1 VKNVTT
7 INLKI
12 VAQSNL
18 NGGKTMKIVSVDI
31 MKVPSEDP
39 SFSGNSQGSKEDW
52 CPLVIRINTD
62 TDICGFGEA
71 GLAYGKGWRSGF
83 GMLQDFSQVIIG
95 EDPLNIEKIWDKLFN
110 TTYWGIAGG
119 VVVNA
124 AISAIDIAL
133 WDIKGKYYNT
143 PTYEILGGKTND
155 HLRAYAS
162 QLQYNWGEQIDKLK
176 LITPEDYAEVT
187 KKVMSEGYDALKF
200 DPIMLSDQPDGG
212 GEWNTKGTVSQHI
225 IKVAYDRVKA
235 MREVGG
241 DDLDIIID
249 MHANS
254 DTTSAIKIG
263 QALEDLD
270 ILYYEEPV
278 NTLNPDNTLEVSQ
291 RVNIPIAAGERV
303 FTRWGFRKF
312 FEDRSI
318 KVAQPDLCLAG
329 GISEAKKICD
339 MAYTYDINAQVHVC
353 GGPIAIAAALQVEAV
368 IPNFLIHEVY
378 QRAINAKDRAT
389 CKYDDYQPVDGFIDI
404 PDRPGIGQELKPEV
418 IAKCKKV
425 TIK

>member
-1 VKNVTT
+1 
-7 INLKI
+7 
-12 VAQSNL
+12 
-18 NGGKTMKIVSVDI
+18 MKITSVDV
-31 MKVPSEDP
+31 MKIPSEDP
-39 SFSGNSQGSKEDW
+39 SFSGNGQGSKEDW

-62 TDICGFGEA
+62 EKISGFGEA
-71 GLAYGKGWRSGF
+71 GLAYGKGWRGGF
-83 GMLQDFSQVIIG
+83 GMLQDFSEVIIG
-95 EDPLNIEKIWDKLFN
+95 EDPLNNEKIWNKLL
-110 TTYWGIAGG
+110 TSTYWGIAGG

-143 PTYEILGGKTND
+143 PVYELLGGKTND

-162 QLQYNWGEQIDKLK
+162 QLQYNWGEHIDKLK
-176 LITPEDYAEVT
+176 LITPEEYAEVT
-187 KKVMSEGYDALKF
+187 RKIMAEGYDALKF

-212 GEWNTKGTVSQHI
+212 GAWQTKGVVTKHI
-225 IKVAYDRVKA
+225 VDVAYNRVKA
-235 MREVGG
+235 MREAGG
-241 DDLDIIID
+241 DNLGLIID

-270 ILYYEEPV
+270 IMYYEEPV
-278 NTLNPDNTLEVSQ
+278 STLNPDNTLEVANK
-291 RVNIPIAAGERV
+291 VNIPIAAGERV
-303 FTRWGFRKF
+303 FTRFGFRKF

-329 GISEAKKICD
+329 GITEAKKICD

-353 GGPIAIAAALQVEAV
+353 GGPIAVAAALQVEAV

-378 QRAINAKDRAT
+378 QRARNAKDRAT
-389 CKYDDYQPVDGFIDI
+389 CKFDDFQPVNGHIDI
-404 PDRPGIGQELKPEV
+404 PDRPGIGQELTPET
-418 IAKCKKV
+418 IDKSQRV
-425 TIK
+425 TIQ

>member
-1 VKNVTT
+1 
-7 INLKI
+7 
-12 VAQSNL
+12 
-18 NGGKTMKIVSVDI
+18 MKI
-31 MKVPSEDP
+31 PSEDP
-39 SFSGNSQGSKEDW
+39 SFSGNGQGSKEDW

-62 TDICGFGEA
+62 EKISGFGEA
-71 GLAYGKGWRSGF
+71 GLAYGKGWRGGF
-83 GMLQDFSQVIIG
+83 GMLQDFSEVIIG
-95 EDPLNIEKIWDKLFN
+95 EDPLNNEKIWNKLL
-110 TTYWGIAGG
+110 TATYWGIAGG

-143 PTYEILGGKTND
+143 PVYELLGGKTND

-162 QLQYNWGEQIDKLK
+162 QLQYNWGEHIDKLK
-176 LITPEDYAEVT
+176 LITPEEYAEVT
-187 KKVMSEGYDALKF
+187 RKIMAEGYDALKF

-212 GEWNTKGTVSQHI
+212 GVWQTKGVVTKHI
-225 IKVAYDRVKA
+225 VDVAYNRVKA
-235 MREVGG
+235 MREAGG
-241 DDLDIIID
+241 DNLGLIID

-270 ILYYEEPV
+270 IMYYEEPV
-278 NTLNPDNTLEVSQ
+278 STLNPDNTLEVANK
-291 RVNIPIAAGERV
+291 VNIPIAAGERV
-303 FTRWGFRKF
+303 FTRFGFRKF

-329 GISEAKKICD
+329 GITEAKKICD

-353 GGPIAIAAALQVEAV
+353 GGPIAVAAALQVEAV

-378 QRAINAKDRAT
+378 QRARNAKDRAT
-389 CKYDDYQPVDGFIDI
+389 CKFDDFQPVNGHIDI
-404 PDRPGIGQELKPEV
+404 PDRPGIGQELTPET
-418 IAKCKKV
+418 IDKSQRV
-425 TIK
+425 TIQ

>member
-1 VKNVTT
+1 MKNVTT

-71 GLAYGKGWRSGF
+71 GLAYGKGWRGGF

-143 PTYEILGGKTND
+143 PTYEILSGKTKD

-212 GEWNTKGTVSQHI
+212 G
-225 IKVAYDRVKA
+225 VASGILKEPSPNISLKLLTIVLKQCVKL
-235 MREVGG
+235 VGMTWIS
-241 DDLDIIID
+241 LLICMLTQIRLLLLRLVKHLRIW
-249 MHANS
+249 
-254 DTTSAIKIG
+254 IF
-263 QALEDLD
+263 
-270 ILYYEEPV
+270 
-278 NTLNPDNTLEVSQ
+278 
-291 RVNIPIAAGERV
+291 
-303 FTRWGFRKF
+303 FTMKN
-312 FEDRSI
+312 
-318 KVAQPDLCLAG
+318 Q
-329 GISEAKKICD
+329 
-339 MAYTYDINAQVHVC
+339 
-353 GGPIAIAAALQVEAV
+353 
-368 IPNFLIHEVY
+368 LIH
-378 QRAINAKDRAT
+378 
-389 CKYDDYQPVDGFIDI
+389 
-404 PDRPGIGQELKPEV
+404 
-418 IAKCKKV
+418 
-425 TIK
+425 